1 METDYSMDMS
11 TIIEISF
18 YCYYDSLVHHPF
30 RVFQIL
36 LTHQGHPKHG
46 IQDISIDIFSK
57 QLDLD
62 AAQHNETSFSLTLT
76 NFPGAPDSPLT
87 PSSPTSPCGT
97 HTMINTCQHH
107 RCCTNYT
114 SKAIILYIL
123 GEN

>member
-46 IQDISIDIFSK
+46 IQDTSIDIFSK

-62 AAQHNETSFSLTLT
+62 AAQHNETSFSLDSYKLSRGTRFSSHSIFS
-76 NFPGAPDSPLT
+76 NFPLWNAHNDEHMPAP
-87 PSSPTSPCGT
+87 
-97 HTMINTCQHH
+97 
-107 RCCTNYT
+107 
-114 SKAIILYIL
+114 
-123 GEN
+123 